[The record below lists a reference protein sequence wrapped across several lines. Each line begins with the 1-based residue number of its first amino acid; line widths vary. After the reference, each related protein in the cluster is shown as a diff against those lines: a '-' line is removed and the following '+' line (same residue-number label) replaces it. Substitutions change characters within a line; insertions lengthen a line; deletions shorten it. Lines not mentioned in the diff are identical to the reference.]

1 MKNILI
7 TEFMNEDS
15 VNLLKKNFKVNYDKT
30 MFESEEKIKK
40 EISNCEAIIVRNKT
54 QLQKS
59 ILDNALN
66 LKFVGRLGVGLD
78 NIDKEYCEKKNIHV
92 QTATGMNADSVAE
105 YVIGSSLYLIKN
117 IILFDNNTKKGLW
130 PRSSFTSYE
139 LKDKIFGLIGFG
151 AIGKKVCKLA
161 QNFGAKV
168 ISYDPYINSNLENE
182 FNLKFTTFDEVIKT
196 SNIISI
202 HVPLNE
208 ETKNLINSNVFN
220 KMSKKPILINTS
232 RGSIVNE
239 KDLIDAYKNKNISGF
254 ALDVFEKEPV
264 EDNFYKQIDDTFN
277 CILTPHISGVT
288 QESNKK
294 ISEFIANKLIT
305 FFN

>member
-1 MKNILI
+1 
-7 TEFMNEDS
+7 MNEDS

-130 PRSSFTSYE
+130 PRSSFTSNE

-202 HVPLNE
+202 HVPLNK

-239 KDLIDAYKNKNISGF
+239 KDLIDTYKNKNISGF

>member
-15 VNLLKKNFKVNYDKT
+15 VNLLKKNFNVNYNKT

-130 PRSSFTSYE
+130 PRSSFTSNE

-239 KDLIDAYKNKNISGF
+239 KDLIVAYKNKNISGF
-254 ALDVFEKEPV
+254 ALDVFGKEPV

>member
-1 MKNILI
+1 
-7 TEFMNEDS
+7 MNEDS
-15 VNLLKKNFKVNYDKT
+15 VNLLKKNFNVNYNKT

-130 PRSSFTSYE
+130 PRSSFTSNE

-151 AIGKKVCKLA
+151 TIGKKVCKLA
-161 QNFGAKV
+161 QSFGAKV

-202 HVPLNE
+202 HVPLNK

-254 ALDVFEKEPV
+254 ALDVFGKEPV

>member
-15 VNLLKKNFKVNYDKT
+15 VNLLKKNFNVNYDKT

-78 NIDKEYCEKKNIHV
+78 NIDKEYCKKKNIHV
-92 QTATGMNADSVAE
+92 QAATGMNADSVAE

-130 PRSSFTSYE
+130 PRSSFTSNE

-161 QNFGAKV
+161 KNFGAKV
-168 ISYDPYINSNLENE
+168 ISYDPYTNSNLENE

-254 ALDVFEKEPV
+254 ALDVFGKEPV

-294 ISEFIANKLIT
+294 ISEFITNKLIT

>member
-15 VNLLKKNFKVNYDKT
+15 VNLLKKNFNVNYDKT

-78 NIDKEYCEKKNIHV
+78 NIDKEYCKKKNIHI

-117 IILFDNNTKKGLW
+117 IILFDNNTKKGFW

-161 QNFGAKV
+161 QSFCAKV
-168 ISYDPYINSNLENE
+168 ISYDPYINSNLKNE
-182 FNLKFTTFDEVIKT
+182 FNLKFTTFDEVIKN

-239 KDLIDAYKNKNISGF
+239 KDLIVAYKNKNISGF
-254 ALDVFEKEPV
+254 ALDVFGKEPV

>member
-15 VNLLKKNFKVNYDKT
+15 INLLKKNFYVNYDKT

-54 QLQKS
+54 QLQKY

-130 PRSSFTSYE
+130 PRSSFTSNE

-161 QNFGAKV
+161 KNFGAKV
-168 ISYDPYINSNLENE
+168 VSYDPYINSNLENE
-182 FNLKFTTFDEVIKT
+182 FNLKFTTFEEVIKT

-254 ALDVFEKEPV
+254 ALDVFGKEPV
-264 EDNFYKQIDDTFN
+264 EDNFYKKIDDTFN

-294 ISEFIANKLIT
+294 ISEFITNKLIT

>member
-1 MKNILI
+1 
-7 TEFMNEDS
+7 MNEDS
-15 VNLLKKNFKVNYDKT
+15 VNLLKKNFYVNYDKT

-130 PRSSFTSYE
+130 PRSSFTSNE

-161 QNFGAKV
+161 KNFGAKV

-182 FNLKFTTFDEVIKT
+182 FNLKFTTFEEVIKT

-254 ALDVFEKEPV
+254 ALDVFGKEPV
-264 EDNFYKQIDDTFN
+264 EENFYKQIDDTFN

-294 ISEFIANKLIT
+294 ISEFIADKLIT

>member
-15 VNLLKKNFKVNYDKT
+15 VNLLKKNFNVNYDKT

-78 NIDKEYCEKKNIHV
+78 NIDKEYCKKKNIHI

-117 IILFDNNTKKGLW
+117 IILFDNNTKKGFW

-161 QNFGAKV
+161 QSFCAKV
-168 ISYDPYINSNLENE
+168 ISYDPYINSNLKNE

-239 KDLIDAYKNKNISGF
+239 KDLIVAYKNKNISGF
-254 ALDVFEKEPV
+254 ALDVFGKEPV

-294 ISEFIANKLIT
+294 ISKFIANKLIT

>member
-1 MKNILI
+1 
-7 TEFMNEDS
+7 MNEDS
-15 VNLLKKNFKVNYDKT
+15 VNLLKKNFNVNYNKT

-78 NIDKEYCEKKNIHV
+78 NIDKEYCKKKNIHV

-130 PRSSFTSYE
+130 PRSSFTSNE

-151 AIGKKVCKLA
+151 TIGKKVCKLA
-161 QNFGAKV
+161 QSFGAKV

-202 HVPLNE
+202 HVPLNK

-254 ALDVFEKEPV
+254 ALDVFGKEPV

>member
-1 MKNILI
+1 
-7 TEFMNEDS
+7 MNEDS

-130 PRSSFTSYE
+130 PRSSFTSNE

-161 QNFGAKV
+161 KNFGAKV

-254 ALDVFEKEPV
+254 ALDVFGKEPV

-294 ISEFIANKLIT
+294 ISEFITNKLIT

>member
-1 MKNILI
+1 
-7 TEFMNEDS
+7 MNEDS
-15 VNLLKKNFKVNYDKT
+15 INLLKKNFNVNYDKT

-117 IILFDNNTKKGLW
+117 IILFDNNTKQGLW
-130 PRSSFTSYE
+130 PRSSFTSNE

-220 KMSKKPILINTS
+220 KMSKKPILI
-232 RGSIVNE
+232 RE
-239 KDLIDAYKNKNISGF
+239 LKLIIN
-254 ALDVFEKEPV
+254 ALDVFGKEPV

-294 ISEFIANKLIT
+294 ISEFITNKLIT

>member
-15 VNLLKKNFKVNYDKT
+15 VNLLKKNFNVNYNKT

-130 PRSSFTSYE
+130 PRSSFTSNE

-151 AIGKKVCKLA
+151 TIGKKVCKLA
-161 QNFGAKV
+161 QSFGAKV

-239 KDLIDAYKNKNISGF
+239 KDLIDTYKNKNISGF
-254 ALDVFEKEPV
+254 ALDVFGKEPV

>member
-15 VNLLKKNFKVNYDKT
+15 VNLLKKNFNVNYDKT

-130 PRSSFTSYE
+130 PRSSFTSNE

-161 QNFGAKV
+161 KNFGAKV

-182 FNLKFTTFDEVIKT
+182 FNLKFTTFEEVIKT

-254 ALDVFEKEPV
+254 ALDVFGKEPV

-294 ISEFIANKLIT
+294 ISEFITNKLIT

>member
-15 VNLLKKNFKVNYDKT
+15 VNLLKKNFNVNYDKT

-92 QTATGMNADSVAE
+92 QTATGINADSVAE

-130 PRSSFTSYE
+130 PRSSFTSNE

-151 AIGKKVCKLA
+151 FIGKKVCKLA
-161 QNFGAKV
+161 KNFGAKV

-254 ALDVFEKEPV
+254 ALDVFGKEPV
-264 EDNFYKQIDDTFN
+264 EDNFYKKIDDTFN

-294 ISEFIANKLIT
+294 ISEFITNKLIT

>member
-15 VNLLKKNFKVNYDKT
+15 VNLLKKNFNVNYDKT

-92 QTATGMNADSVAE
+92 QTAAGMNADSVAE

-130 PRSSFTSYE
+130 PRSSFTSNE

-161 QNFGAKV
+161 KNFGAKV

-254 ALDVFEKEPV
+254 ALDVFGKEPV

-294 ISEFIANKLIT
+294 ISEFITNKLIT

>member
-15 VNLLKKNFKVNYDKT
+15 VNLLKKNFYVNYDKT

-130 PRSSFTSYE
+130 PRSSFTSNE

-161 QNFGAKV
+161 KNFGAKV

-182 FNLKFTTFDEVIKT
+182 FNLKFTTFEEVIKT

-254 ALDVFEKEPV
+254 ALDVFGKEPV

-294 ISEFIANKLIT
+294 ISEFITNKLIT

>member
-15 VNLLKKNFKVNYDKT
+15 VNLLKKNFYVNYDKT

-40 EISNCEAIIVRNKT
+40 KISNCEAIIVRNKT
-54 QLQKS
+54 QLRKS

-130 PRSSFTSYE
+130 PRSSFTSNE

-161 QNFGAKV
+161 KNFGAKV
-168 ISYDPYINSNLENE
+168 ISYDPYINSNFENE

-202 HVPLNE
+202 HAPLNE

-254 ALDVFEKEPV
+254 ALDVFGKEPV

-294 ISEFIANKLIT
+294 ISEFIADKLIT

>member
-1 MKNILI
+1 
-7 TEFMNEDS
+7 
-15 VNLLKKNFKVNYDKT
+15 

-130 PRSSFTSYE
+130 PRSSFTSNE

-161 QNFGAKV
+161 KNFGAKV
-168 ISYDPYINSNLENE
+168 ISYDPYTNSNLENE

-254 ALDVFEKEPV
+254 ALDVFGKEPV

-294 ISEFIANKLIT
+294 ISEFITNKLIT

>member
-1 MKNILI
+1 
-7 TEFMNEDS
+7 MNEDS
-15 VNLLKKNFKVNYDKT
+15 VNLLKKNFYVNYDKT

-78 NIDKEYCEKKNIHV
+78 NIDKEYCKKKNIHV

-130 PRSSFTSYE
+130 PRSSFTSNE

-161 QNFGAKV
+161 KNFGAKV

-202 HVPLNE
+202 HVPLNG

-239 KDLIDAYKNKNISGF
+239 KDLIVAYKNKNISGF
-254 ALDVFEKEPV
+254 ALDVFGKEPV
-264 EDNFYKQIDDTFN
+264 EDIFYKQIDDTFN

>member
-1 MKNILI
+1 
-7 TEFMNEDS
+7 MNEDS

-130 PRSSFTSYE
+130 PRSSFTSNE

-161 QNFGAKV
+161 KNFGAKV

-254 ALDVFEKEPV
+254 ALDVFGKEPV

>member
-1 MKNILI
+1 
-7 TEFMNEDS
+7 MNEDS
-15 VNLLKKNFKVNYDKT
+15 VNLLKKNFYVNYDKT

-130 PRSSFTSYE
+130 PRSSFTSNE

-161 QNFGAKV
+161 KNFGAKV

-254 ALDVFEKEPV
+254 ALDVFGKEPV

>member
-15 VNLLKKNFKVNYDKT
+15 VNLLKKNFNVNYDKT

-78 NIDKEYCEKKNIHV
+78 NIDKEYCKKKNIHV

-117 IILFDNNTKKGLW
+117 IILFDNNTKKGFW

-161 QNFGAKV
+161 QSFCAKV

-182 FNLKFTTFDEVIKT
+182 FNLKFTTFDEVIKN

-239 KDLIDAYKNKNISGF
+239 KDLIVAYKNKNISGF
-254 ALDVFEKEPV
+254 ALDVFGKEPL

>member
-15 VNLLKKNFKVNYDKT
+15 VNLLKKNFYVNYDKT

-54 QLQKS
+54 QLQKY

-130 PRSSFTSYE
+130 PRSSFTSNE

-161 QNFGAKV
+161 KNFGAKV

-182 FNLKFTTFDEVIKT
+182 FNLKFTTFEEVIKT

-254 ALDVFEKEPV
+254 ALDVFGKEPV
-264 EDNFYKQIDDTFN
+264 EDNFYKKIDDTFN

-294 ISEFIANKLIT
+294 ISEFITNKLIT

>member
-15 VNLLKKNFKVNYDKT
+15 VNLLKKNFNVNYDKT

-130 PRSSFTSYE
+130 PRSSFTSNE

-151 AIGKKVCKLA
+151 TIGKKVCKLA
-161 QNFGAKV
+161 QSFGAKV

-202 HVPLNE
+202 HVPLNK

-254 ALDVFEKEPV
+254 ALDVFGKEPV

>member
-15 VNLLKKNFKVNYDKT
+15 VNLLKKNFNVNYDKT

-78 NIDKEYCEKKNIHV
+78 NIDKEYCKKKNIHV

-117 IILFDNNTKKGLW
+117 IILFDNNTKKGFW

-161 QNFGAKV
+161 QSFCAKV

-182 FNLKFTTFDEVIKT
+182 FNLKFTTFDEVIKN

-239 KDLIDAYKNKNISGF
+239 KDLIVAYKNKNISGF
-254 ALDVFEKEPV
+254 ALDVFGKEPL

-294 ISEFIANKLIT
+294 ISEFITNKLIT

>member
-15 VNLLKKNFKVNYDKT
+15 VNLLKKNFNVNYDKT

-130 PRSSFTSYE
+130 PRSSFTSNE

-161 QNFGAKV
+161 QSFCAKV
-168 ISYDPYINSNLENE
+168 ISYDPYINSNLKNE
-182 FNLKFTTFDEVIKT
+182 FNLKFTTFDEVIKN

-239 KDLIDAYKNKNISGF
+239 KDLIVAYKNKNISGF
-254 ALDVFEKEPV
+254 ALDVFGKEPV

>member
-1 MKNILI
+1 
-7 TEFMNEDS
+7 MNEDS
-15 VNLLKKNFKVNYDKT
+15 VNLLKKNFNVNYDKT

-130 PRSSFTSYE
+130 PRSSFTSNE

-161 QNFGAKV
+161 KNFGAKV

-254 ALDVFEKEPV
+254 ALDVFGKEPV

>member
-15 VNLLKKNFKVNYDKT
+15 VNLLKKNFYVNYDKT

-130 PRSSFTSYE
+130 PRSSFTSNE

-161 QNFGAKV
+161 KNFGAKV

-254 ALDVFEKEPV
+254 ALDVFGKEPV

-294 ISEFIANKLIT
+294 ISEFITNKLIT

>member
-1 MKNILI
+1 
-7 TEFMNEDS
+7 MNEDS
-15 VNLLKKNFKVNYDKT
+15 VNLLKKNFYVNYDKT

-130 PRSSFTSYE
+130 PRSSFTSNE

-161 QNFGAKV
+161 KNFGAKV

-182 FNLKFTTFDEVIKT
+182 FNLKFTTFEEVIKT

-254 ALDVFEKEPV
+254 ALDVFGKEPV

-294 ISEFIANKLIT
+294 ISEFITNKLIT